1 MRKIKAISLFSGAG
15 GMDIGFLRAG
25 VEILWAN
32 DFDKNACETYKKNI
46 GDHIVC
52 ESILDID
59 YSTLPDCDLIFGG
72 PPCQGFSVAGKM
84 DKNDPRSGLIFVF
97 QDIVAAKRPR
107 YFVME
112 NVAALAKLEKFSDV
126 RERLFSKY
134 QDMGYHTR
142 YMVLDSSDFD
152 TPQKRERMILI
163 GTTDTLDRIQFPEKS
178 GRVISAREAL
188 QGLDSPGIGNNQG
201 ICKAKITVA
210 SYPVL
215 RKSPYAG
222 MIFNGMGRPINL
234 DRPSQTLPASM
245 GGNKTPIIDEK
256 LLRDADAEDWLKN
269 WHAFLLQGKAFD
281 AYAITVPPHLRR
293 ITVSEAARL
302 QGFPENYEFCGSQS
316 HKYKQIGNSVPPPLA
331 YHVAMSVVRSFEG
344 GVNNKTG
351 QVPLAY
357 LPCVRWNKL

>member
-1 MRKIKAISLFSGAG
+1 
-15 GMDIGFLRAG
+15 
-25 VEILWAN
+25 
-32 DFDKNACETYKKNI
+32 
-46 GDHIVC
+46 
-52 ESILDID
+52 
-59 YSTLPDCDLIFGG
+59 
-72 PPCQGFSVAGKM
+72 
-84 DKNDPRSGLIFVF
+84 
-97 QDIVAAKRPR
+97 
-107 YFVME
+107 
-112 NVAALAKLEKFSDV
+112 
-126 RERLFSKY
+126 
-134 QDMGYHTR
+134 
-142 YMVLDSSDFD
+142 
-152 TPQKRERMILI
+152 
-163 GTTDTLDRIQFPEKS
+163 
-178 GRVISAREAL
+178 
-188 QGLDSPGIGNNQG
+188 
-201 ICKAKITVA
+201 
-210 SYPVL
+210 
-215 RKSPYAG
+215 